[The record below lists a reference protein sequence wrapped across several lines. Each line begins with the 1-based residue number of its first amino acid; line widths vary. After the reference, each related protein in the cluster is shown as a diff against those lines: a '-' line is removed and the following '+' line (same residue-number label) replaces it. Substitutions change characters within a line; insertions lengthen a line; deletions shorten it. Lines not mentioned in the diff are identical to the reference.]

1 LQDKRVKTE
10 IDQSMGVLRLPE
22 DLLFPKGS
30 ATLTPTGRALVA
42 VAADT
47 LKDVLKCDLAKTA
60 A

>member
-1 LQDKRVKTE
+1 
-10 IDQSMGVLRLPE
+10 MGVLRLPE